1 MKSSRGSNTA
11 RILVSVSPEL
21 KAELEAEARDNVRSL
36 SDYVRILLSL
46 RWKAG
51 KLGHVVMDSAKDGS

>member
-36 SDYVRILLSL
+36 SDYVRILLTK
-46 RWKAG
+46 RWKWAQSVG
-51 KLGHVVMDSAKDGS
+51 VERVKP

>member
-1 MKSSRGSNTA
+1 M
-11 RILVSVSPEL
+11 SPEL

-51 KLGHVVMDSAKDGS
+51 NRWHVVMESAKDGADE